1 MAFASQPTSHSCA
14 HLHRPK
20 VVALKS
26 PTSRTSQS
34 TWNPLKLTGMG
45 TVSARPRDFVS
56 AGSVAACQTTKRFHE
71 ISGLISKVLC
81 HHRPI
86 LEDPCRSLFVPLDS
100 YYVTCL
106 GYHTQNQMI
115 NAFLSWAKYEWW
127 SQVNNRQKGSIH
139 VNNMRSII
147 LHIFQVP
154 PDHEL
159 YRLFIRLSK
168 MFTRCALTVNIMP
181 KNSRLQNDSRQGWKR
196 SVTNPGMPGNF
207 RYISVQAVEL
217 KMMMK
222 MTTNKDQ
229 EAIAT
234 TEQNPSV
241 EEEIQRSDYAKSM
254 DKSPKLC
261 GDKAQSSKIQ
271 SDD

>member
-100 YYVTCL
+100 YYVKCLSSRYFHMDANDCYIHTYRKIPVFKDHRHDMICIQPRKMHGHLSRTTCPTWFPL
-106 GYHTQNQMI
+106 
-115 NAFLSWAKYEWW
+115 
-127 SQVNNRQKGSIH
+127 
-139 VNNMRSII
+139 
-147 LHIFQVP
+147 
-154 PDHEL
+154 
-159 YRLFIRLSK
+159 
-168 MFTRCALTVNIMP
+168 
-181 KNSRLQNDSRQGWKR
+181 WKH
-196 SVTNPGMPGNF
+196 
-207 RYISVQAVEL
+207 
-217 KMMMK
+217 
-222 MTTNKDQ
+222 
-229 EAIAT
+229 
-234 TEQNPSV
+234 
-241 EEEIQRSDYAKSM
+241 
-254 DKSPKLC
+254 SP
-261 GDKAQSSKIQ
+261 
-271 SDD
+271 